1 MMRSSE
7 RHPVPRL
14 SELLAPMVALDD
26 ATDREVAA
34 LCMDSREVG
43 PGAVFF
49 ARRGLRHDGGRFVAE
64 AVRAG
69 AVATVREGGIRVGV
83 GDSGVLEIFV
93 PDLAA
98 CAGEAAHRFY
108 GRPSES
114 MRVVGVTGTNG
125 KTSVSHFV
133 AHGLSYG
140 RSSDRA
146 VVGLIGTL
154 GYGMPGRLDPG
165 MLTTPD
171 LFHLHRLLSEL
182 RARGAGHAVMEVSSH
197 ALSQR
202 RVEGVRFDSAVFT
215 NLSRD
220 HLDFHRDM
228 ETYGAAK
235 ARLFMTRE
243 LRSAVVNVDDVFGA
257 EILNTVPTG
266 VRVTAYTLQSA
277 SKLIPARNADSVLRG
292 KLERV
297 DPAGI
302 HLAIKS
308 DQGDGELSA
317 PLLGRFNAHNLLAAL
332 GVLLDQGINFQRAL
346 ESLRD
351 LPSVPGRMHR
361 FGQGP
366 GEPLVVVDY
375 AHTPGALDAAL
386 RALREHCSGRLWCV
400 FGCGGDRDEGKRAQM
415 GAVAESLADVI
426 VLTDDNPRNE
436 DGDAIVSEILEGLIA
451 AKGESGRLFVRR
463 DRSAAIQHAVR
474 SAELDDIVLVAGKG
488 HETYQEVL
496 GVRRP
501 FSDAAAVRAALAARP
516 S

>member
-1 MMRSSE
+1 MSSTAD
-7 RHPVPRL
+7 HSAPRL
-14 SELLAPMVALDD
+14 GDLLAPFVALDD
-26 ATDREVAA
+26 AVDREISAVSV
-34 LCMDSREVG
+34 DSRQVE

-49 ARRGLRHDGGRFVAE
+49 ARRGLTHDAGGFVGD

-69 AVATVREGGIRVGV
+69 AVATVREGDTRVSIGDRGV
-83 GDSGVLEIFV
+83 VEIFV

-114 MRVVGVTGTNG
+114 MRVIGVTGTNG

-133 AHGLSYG
+133 AHGLSRG
-140 RSSDRA
+140 RSSDSA
-146 VVGLIGTL
+146 PAGLIGTL
-154 GYGMPGRLDPG
+154 GYGLPGRLDAG

-171 LFHLHRLLSEL
+171 VVHLHRLLSEL
-182 RARGAGHAVMEVSSH
+182 RAKGADHVVMEVSSH
-197 ALSQR
+197 ALSQK
-202 RVEGVRFDSAVFT
+202 RVEGVRFDTAVFT

-220 HLDFHRDM
+220 HLDFHGDM

-235 ARLFMTRE
+235 ARLFMSRE
-243 LRSAVVNVDDVFGA
+243 LRSAVVNVDDAFGI
-257 EILNTVPTG
+257 EILNAVPPG
-266 VRVTAYTLQSA
+266 IRVAAYSMDSA
-277 SKLIPARNADSVLRG
+277 HMPVLARNPQCVLRG

-297 DPAGI
+297 DADGI
-302 HLAIKS
+302 RLAIQS
-308 DQGDGELSA
+308 DRGEGELSA

-332 GVLLDQGINFQRAL
+332 GVLLEQGVAFERAL
-346 ESLRD
+346 ASLSD
-351 LPSVPGRMHR
+351 LPSVPGRMQR
-361 FGQGP
+361 FGSGP
-366 GEPLVVVDY
+366 GQPLIVVDY

-386 RALREHCSGRLWCV
+386 RALREHCGGRLWCV

-436 DGDAIVSEILEGLIA
+436 DGESIVHGILEGLNQ
-451 AKGESGRLFVRR
+451 AKENKERVFVQR
-463 DRSAAIQHAVR
+463 DRAVAIQFAVL
-474 SAELDDIVLVAGKG
+474 SAETDDIVLVAGKG

-501 FSDAAAVRAALAARP
+501 FSDAAAVRAALEAKA